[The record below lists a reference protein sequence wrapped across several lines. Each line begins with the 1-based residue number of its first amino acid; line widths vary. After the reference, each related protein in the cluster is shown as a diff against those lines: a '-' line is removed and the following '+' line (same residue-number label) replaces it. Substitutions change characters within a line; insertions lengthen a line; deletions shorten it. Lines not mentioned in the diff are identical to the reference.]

1 MFWPYKMETCFGVVE
16 DVASNNIGVGVLL
29 VEGDAEF
36 IKDMEDLGSEA
47 SCFLFLGVE

>member
-1 MFWPYKMETCFGVVE
+1 METCFGVVE

-36 IKDMEDLGSEA
+36 VKDMKDSGSEA